1 MSLRDV
7 QIKKEYRSLLDNV
20 AKEFYVP
27 LLSQAISYKRAVG
40 FFSSTA
46 LVSMTKGI
54 AGLVKNG
61 GKIQLIASPYL
72 SDEDIEAIRAGYSR
86 RQIINKA
93 LLKGLKEPAN
103 EYQQDRLN
111 LLASLIADGI
121 LDIRIAI
128 TISACTMRKWV

>member
-54 AGLVKNG
+54 AGLVK
-61 GKIQLIASPYL
+61 KWRKDTTYCFS
-72 SDEDIEAIRAGYSR
+72 
-86 RQIINKA
+86 
-93 LLKGLKEPAN
+93 
-103 EYQQDRLN
+103 
-111 LLASLIADGI
+111 I
-121 LDIRIAI
+121 L
-128 TISACTMRKWV
+128 V

>member
-72 SDEDIEAIRAGYSR
+72 SDEDIEAIRAV
-86 RQIINKA
+86 
-93 LLKGLKEPAN
+93 LK
-103 EYQQDRLN
+103 
-111 LLASLIADGI
+111 
-121 LDIRIAI
+121 
-128 TISACTMRKWV
+128 